1 MRAFVLVVVAVSL
14 VACKSGPRTVPA
26 RDRMVIRADE
36 IATIQAANAH
46 DIVSKLRG
54 SFLRSRGP
62 ITASRDVPQ
71 NPSIMVFIDGV
82 EAGPVESALQQIP
95 ASEVR
100 EIRLYSASDAVTRY
114 GTRFNGGVID
124 VLTPRSARQ

>member
-1 MRAFVLVVVAVSL
+1 MRTALVVGMVAL
-14 VACKSGPRTVPA
+14 IVACSSAAKGTS
-26 RDRMVIRADE
+26 RDRMIIRSDE
-36 IATIQAANAH
+36 IATIQATNAY

-62 ITASRDVPQ
+62 TSTRNVTSP
-71 NPSIMVFIDGV
+71 PEIMVFIDGV
-82 EAGPVESALQQIP
+82 EAGPVDQSLRQIP

-100 EIRLYSASDAVTRY
+100 EIRLYSATDAVTKY

-124 VLTPRSARQ
+124 VLTARVSRD